1 VTRIALYRP
10 LAGVVLSLGFS
21 VAKRV
26 PFALPWRLDRITR
39 PCCILALQLDNS
51 AHSSFIRY
59 ERGGGGGDE
68 EKRLVPKKNSALVK
82 RHSRVDIL
90 YRRTTLLPRW
100 LCLERPFLL
109 PFLYFLNSIPR
120 SSRYYCITYI
130 YISRIYAC
138 IPVDSLSEA
147 WGGQKPKPV
156 EYPLKHSE
164 KKPVLS
170 RSVVEVLGI
179 FNSETFP
186 LKISNHNLCFF
197 FLLSISIRSVDK
209 TNF

>member
-1 VTRIALYRP
+1 M
-10 LAGVVLSLGFS
+10 
-21 VAKRV
+21 
-26 PFALPWRLDRITR
+26 
-39 PCCILALQLDNS
+39 
-51 AHSSFIRY
+51 
-59 ERGGGGGDE
+59 
-68 EKRLVPKKNSALVK
+68 K

-209 TNF
+209 TNFWRKDIATNTSLDVGCITSVILSYYPQPAIFLLVYIS